1 MGRWIYAFKRT
12 VCFRPKIGPLDKF
25 DHVYYTLILVHLAIL
40 WVVSVA
46 SAVQATSNLTRPL
59 S

>member
-1 MGRWIYAFKRT
+1 MGRWIYASKRT

-25 DHVYYTLILVHLAIL
+25 DHVYTLILVHLAIL
-40 WVVSVA
+40 LVVSVA
-46 SAVQATSNLTRPL
+46 SAVHATPNLTRPL

>member
-1 MGRWIYAFKRT
+1 MGRWIYPSKRT

-25 DHVYYTLILVHLAIL
+25 DYVYTFILVHLFIL
-40 WVVSVA
+40 WVVSI
-46 SAVQATSNLTRPL
+46 SAEHATPNLTRPL